1 MTTSRSRQLR
11 ILILL
16 LILLFVALQQAIT
29 HWRTTNWDGTLWA
42 VIYPINADGSEV
54 SSDYIAQLKEQNF
67 DSIESFFDEEATA
80 FSLPLTHPLII
91 KLAPEVRS
99 LPPAPPKNNLFA
111 IAWWSLKTRWWA
123 YSEDTFTDSKA
134 DIQLFVLYHDPE
146 THLSL
151 NHSVGIKNGGYALIN
166 AFSTKG
172 QRGANAVIISHELL
186 HTLGAADKYNPAT
199 GQPLHPDGYAKPDQ
213 QPLHPQQFAEIMGGR
228 IARSNHS
235 ATIPDSLDEVLIG
248 PQTAREINWS
258 E

>member
-1 MTTSRSRQLR
+1 LANSRWRQLR

-29 HWRTTNWDGTLWA
+29 YWRTTNWDGALWA
-42 VIYPINADGSEV
+42 VIYPINADGSKV
-54 SSDYIAQLKEQNF
+54 SSDFIAQLKERDFN
-67 DSIESFFDEEATA
+67 DIESFFDEEAAA
-80 FSLPLTHPLII
+80 FGVPLTHPLVV
-91 KLAPEVRS
+91 KLAPEVKS
-99 LPPAPPKNNLFA
+99 LPPTPPQNGPLA

-123 YSEDTFTDSKA
+123 RLEDTFIDSKP
-134 DIQLFVLYHDPE
+134 DIQLFVLYHNPE
-146 THLSL
+146 IHPSL
-151 NHSVGIKNGGYALIN
+151 RHSVGIKNGGYALIN
-166 AFSTKG
+166 AFAAKS

-199 GQPLHPDGYAKPDQ
+199 GQPRHPDGYAKPDQ

-228 IARSNHS
+228 IAQSDQS

-258 E
+258 N